1 MIFEEKK
8 VTLEE
13 LFSKDVQVGAYAII
27 PSFTLPGCSVEFNGV
42 DVECEEYE
50 TPETKLYCIENKD
63 GKRQY
68 LFDNVLFNMSIAPF
82 EDGKEKSFETS
93 FLKKYL
99 SEVFT
104 HVFLKENCFEGEL
117 ACDIPSK
124 IDVFG
129 DDNGE
134 GMLDWFK
141 EPKHR
146 IAMYK
151 DYSEWWWLSTKAV
164 ASAAYFCYVIN
175 HGNAHYYG
183 AGYANVYVRPR
194 FVIGA

>member
-8 VTLEE
+8 VSLIE
-13 LFSKDVQVGAYAII
+13 LFMKDVEVGAYAVI
-27 PSFTLPGCSVEFNGV
+27 PSFTLPGCNVEFNGV
-42 DVECEEYE
+42 DVECEKYE

-99 SEVFT
+99 SEIFT
-104 HVFLKENCFEGEL
+104 HVFLKENGLDMEL

-141 EPKHR
+141 ESKHR

-164 ASAAYFCYVIN
+164 ASAAYFCSVY
-175 HGNAHYYG
+175 YYG
-183 AGYANVYVRPR
+183 CANYYYAGSTYYAVRPR